1 MALPQSTPLLVDAPL
16 VRGVPLRG
24 LHPPVSIVVE
34 LNPVHKQN
42 HSLYRQFGSRTVRVP
57 AHSCRFCYDE
67 CVWQRQAVRADSG
80 ARRVF
85 VKHVVPAVIKPA
97 RTLWNEVIGFIFMCI
112 GVMFGFKTGRL
123 YLDFAS
129 AAPEGKGDRLRPL
142 GPGDLSAPL
151 LMAYFA
157 VTSFLRAR
165 KISRS

>member
-1 MALPQSTPLLVDAPL
+1 
-16 VRGVPLRG
+16 
-24 LHPPVSIVVE
+24 VE

-42 HSLYRQFGSRTVRVP
+42 HCLYRQFASRTVRVP
-57 AHSCRFCYDE
+57 ADSCRFCYDE
-67 CVWQRQAVRADSG
+67 FVWQRQAVRTG
-80 ARRVF
+80 RQF

-129 AAPEGKGDRLRPL
+129 AAPEEKGTAFIRLAL
-142 GPGDLSAPL
+142 ATFCTV

-157 VTSFLRAR
+157 LTSFLRAR